1 MSWILDGQKIKA
13 NYLGTSVSGTVISS
27 RVKYGGSVQYS
38 VELDEPVQLPWR
50 SEPTSF
56 LLVDKNEVIEVFG

>member
-1 MSWILDGQKIKA
+1 MSWILDGQKISA
-13 NYLGTSVSGTVISS
+13 CYLGTAVTGRVISS

-50 SEPTSF
+50 TEPTSF

>member
-13 NYLGTSVSGTVISS
+13 NYLGTPVTGTVMSS
-27 RVKYGGSVQYS
+27 RVKYGGKVQYS

-50 SEPTSF
+50 SEPATT
-56 LLVDKNEVIEVFG
+56 LLVDNDELMETV

>member
-1 MSWILDGQKIKA
+1 MSWILDGQKIEA
-13 NYLGTSVSGTVISS
+13 NYLGTAVTGRVISS

-50 SEPTSF
+50 SEPATT

>member
-1 MSWILDGQKIKA
+1 MSWILDGRRIRA
-13 NYLGTSVSGTVISS
+13 CYLGTAVTGRVISS

-50 SEPTSF
+50 SEPTDM

>member
-1 MSWILDGQKIKA
+1 MSWILDGQKISA
-13 NYLGTSVSGTVISS
+13 CYLGIAVTGRVISS

-50 SEPTSF
+50 TESTSF
-56 LLVDKNEVIEVFG
+56 LLVDKNEVIEVIG

>member
-1 MSWILDGQKIKA
+1 MSWILDGQKISA
-13 NYLGTSVSGTVISS
+13 CYLGTAVTGRVISS

-50 SEPTSF
+50 SEPATT
-56 LLVDKNEVIEVFG
+56 LLVDNDELMETV